1 MHQLERGHPLHR
13 RATLRVGDLDL
24 TVRPVLP
31 TDALG
36 IADLVAGV
44 SERSRYLRFHAAVV
58 RLNAAQLGSIVDVD
72 HHTSETLVATVPRR
86 RRGSGRIVGFGQYV
100 QAGPGLVDLSLLVHD
115 DLQGRGI
122 GRVLATRLVAAAA
135 ESGYTDA
142 EATILAENQ
151 RMLALA
157 RHLPD
162 VTMSRPSGAV
172 VLSHVDL
179 VRNPAVPAPV
189 PAGLS

>member
-1 MHQLERGHPLHR
+1 MQQHLERGHPLHR
-13 RATLRVGDLDL
+13 RATLQVGGLEL
-24 TVRPVLP
+24 GIRPVLP
-31 TDALG
+31 TDALA
-36 IADLVAGV
+36 IVDLVAAV
-44 SERSRYLRFHAAVV
+44 SERSRYLRFHAPVP
-58 RLNAAQLGSIVDVD
+58 RLTTRQLAAIVDVD

-86 RRGSGRIVGFGQYV
+86 RGERLVGIGQYLE
-100 QAGPGLVDLSLLVHD
+100 AGAGLVDLALLVHD

-142 EATILAENQ
+142 VATILAENQ

-179 VRNPAVPAPV
+179 VRKAPSRAPV
-189 PAGLS
+189 AAGLS